1 MRNEAPNCTRVEVI
15 HVDFRLS
22 AHVTGDAETRKTGE
36 ENRWRW
42 MSAVV
47 RGCPQPLSGLILS
60 VSVLLILIAPGSH
73 QLQHCCEV
81 FLLLNSYQRASGL
94 LVQSILSRP
103 SLGHGH
109 GGGGGQIHAQAWMT
123 HLRQALSLY
132 FPKRKWKNLPR
143 NSRTMTHA
151 PLASGRG
158 ESIATRTCPSARWK
172 PNWKWK
178 AAFAKLCKP
187 SKI

>member
-1 MRNEAPNCTRVEVI
+1 MLCVFFPGRQLTEGACVCYSECSKGIIFIWGMRNEAPNCTRVEVI

-109 GGGGGQIHAQAWMT
+109 GGGGGGRYM
-123 HLRQALSLY
+123 
-132 FPKRKWKNLPR
+132 PR
-143 NSRTMTHA
+143 HGWHTW
-151 PLASGRG
+151 GRH
-158 ESIATRTCPSARWK
+158 SPFIFPSASERTSLATVALWHT
-172 PNWKWK
+172 PH
-178 AAFAKLCKP
+178 
-187 SKI
+187 